1 MRPDKRTVF
10 LQPQNDFNVVVFL
23 LCKRS
28 YSPRDM
34 FNGTIHKIHILRPPS
49 LVLFI
54 IRTQVYK
61 VILHLIQVI
70 TIPKNVL

>member
-1 MRPDKRTVF
+1 MRPDKRLF
-10 LQPQNDFNVVVFL
+10 FSNPKNDFNVVVFL
-23 LCKRS
+23 LCNRS

-70 TIPKNVL
+70 TILKNVL